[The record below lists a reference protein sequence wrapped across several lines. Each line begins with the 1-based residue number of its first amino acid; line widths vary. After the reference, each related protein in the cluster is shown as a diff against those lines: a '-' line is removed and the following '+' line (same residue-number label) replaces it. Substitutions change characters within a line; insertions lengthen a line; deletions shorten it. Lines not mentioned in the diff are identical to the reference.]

1 MKTGGVLEVGSV
13 ATFEGGIVSGRGL
26 CSWGAGNA
34 LCLDVGGGIT
44 SNHFV
49 VSHQA
54 VCFFFFCTLLYI
66 VMFQCQ
72 NYLKQN
78 KTHRS

>member
-54 VCFFFFCTLLYI
+54 VCFFFFALFCILLCFNVKI
-66 VMFQCQ
+66 
-72 NYLKQN
+72 
-78 KTHRS
+78 T